1 MPRKKDPLAELK
13 GFEAREAELKERK
26 KALQDE
32 AARYLGSL
40 VMEAGLDGW
49 NPEQL
54 REGLA
59 RLAAEGP
66 DRSDAKAAATRP
78 AYVLNGEANEQKA
91 AVIAAAPA
99 AGSAHG

>member
-40 VMEAGLDGW
+40 VMDAGLDSW

-54 REGLA
+54 REGLV

-66 DRSDAKAAATRP
+66 DRSDAKAVPTRP
-78 AYVLNGEANEQKA
+78 ASVPNGEANEQTA
-91 AVIAAAPA
+91 AVIADAPA
-99 AGSAHG
+99 AGSVHG